1 MFSLKRVV
9 VALTFMLSTGALRA
23 QQLDPDSL
31 AQQRAQEA
39 RDAAQRAAA
48 EAEAARV
55 RAAREKA
62 ADDRAKDLMKYGQPN
77 EALIERQERI
87 RQAQFKKFHTA
98 FKEFL
103 SARDELE
110 QALGSK
116 TSPKGSARKME
127 KSTNTFLDYVKLVED
142 SRPHMDFSEFKTFTP
157 KDLSWETL
165 TSAERIVPDLEAVL
179 RRENSSTID
188 VRYLTAF
195 SKLHK
200 DLLRLQWLTRHLK

>member
-1 MFSLKRVV
+1 MFSLKRIVV
-9 VALTFMLSTGALRA
+9 TFMLSTGALYA
-23 QQLDPDSL
+23 QQLDPDSV

-39 RDAAQRAAA
+39 RDAAQRATA

-62 ADDRAKDLMKYGQPN
+62 SDDRARELMKYGQPN
-77 EALIERQERI
+77 EVLIERQDRI

-103 SARDELE
+103 SARDEFA
-110 QALGSK
+110 QALGSRSSLK
-116 TSPKGSARKME
+116 DSARKME

-165 TSAERIVPDLEAVL
+165 TSAERIVPDLEAVI
-179 RRENSSTID
+179 RSENSSAVD
-188 VRYLTAF
+188 VHYLTAF

-200 DLLRLQWLTRHLK
+200 DLRRLQWLTRHLK

>member
-1 MFSLKRVV
+1 MFSLKRIVV
-9 VALTFMLSTGALRA
+9 TFMLSTGALYA
-23 QQLDPDSL
+23 QQLDPDSV

-39 RDAAQRAAA
+39 RDAAQRATA

-62 ADDRAKDLMKYGQPN
+62 SDDRARELMKYGQPN
-77 EALIERQERI
+77 EVLIERQDRI

-103 SARDELE
+103 SARDEFA
-110 QALGSK
+110 QALGSRSSLK
-116 TSPKGSARKME
+116 DSARKME

-142 SRPHMDFSEFKTFTP
+142 SRPRMDFSEFKTFTP
-157 KDLSWETL
+157 KELSWETL
-165 TSAERIVPDLEAVL
+165 TSVERIVPDLEAVI
-179 RRENSSTID
+179 RSENSSAVD
-188 VRYLTAF
+188 VHYLTAF

-200 DLLRLQWLTRHLK
+200 DLRRLQWLTRHLK